1 MATTY
6 SLDAYREQIR
16 HYAQTMALGRN
27 DAAAQGLAV
36 GHTVARV
43 EMFTEGNLYKRYEK
57 LQNACEL
64 LQDGLDELAEL
75 IKQYIKEVP
84 LSAYDTGNTDAE
96 RFLIW
101 VEKHADLNDEQQ
113 DFIRCQRSRHAVEFV
128 AMKQRLAH
136 VRFQELLSMNEQLV
150 GELDSNSR
158 LTIHLNPVHV
168 WSRFETKALL
178 GDDDASPA
186 TVLFYPVGNDI
197 RTAVIE
203 SECEQLI
210 HLLEQHGV
218 MRVKDLKKLF
228 PREEHGSLIALLK
241 DLAEMGMIAL
251 G

>member
-1 MATTY
+1 MAATY
-6 SLDAYREQIR
+6 SLEAYREQIR
-16 HYAQTMALGRN
+16 HYAQTMALGRT
-27 DAAAQGLAV
+27 DAAAQGLEAGMVADRV
-36 GHTVARV
+36 G
-43 EMFTEGNLYKRYEK
+43 MFTDGNLYKRYEK

-64 LQDGLDELAEL
+64 LADGLDELQDL
-75 IKQYIKEVP
+75 VKQYIKEVP
-84 LSAYDTGNTDAE
+84 LAAYDTGNTDAE

-101 VEKHADLNDEQQ
+101 LDRHAELTDEQQ
-113 DFIRCQRSRHAVEFV
+113 DYVRCQRSRHAVEFV

-150 GELDSNSR
+150 PELETNAR
-158 LTIHLNPVHV
+158 LTVHLNPVHV

-203 SECEQLI
+203 PECEQLI
-210 HLLEQHGV
+210 HMLEQHGV
-218 MRVKDLKKLF
+218 MRVKDLKKLL
-228 PREEHGSLIALLK
+228 PQSEHPALFNLLR
-241 DLAEMGMIAL
+241 DLADMGMVAL